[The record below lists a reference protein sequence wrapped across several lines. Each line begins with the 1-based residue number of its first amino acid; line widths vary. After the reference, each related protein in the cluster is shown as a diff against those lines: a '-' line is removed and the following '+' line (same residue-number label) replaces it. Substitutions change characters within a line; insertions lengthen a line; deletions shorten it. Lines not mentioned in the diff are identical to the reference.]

1 MIQVKNLTKKFDEFV
16 AVNNLSFEV
25 AEGEVLGFLGPNGA
39 GKSTTMK
46 IISGFLNATS
56 GEVSVCGVNVSDDA
70 QKVQEMMGYLPE
82 GAPAYGEM
90 TVMAFL
96 DFIAQVRGFSG
107 QEKSQRLQ
115 TVIKQVQLE
124 SVLHQVID
132 TLSKGF
138 VRRVG
143 LAQAIMHDPK
153 VLILDE
159 PTDGLDPNQKHQ
171 VRELIKGLAK
181 DKIVI
186 ISTHILEE
194 VSAVCSRAL
203 IIDHGKLL
211 LDDHPEKLEKQSRY
225 HNAICLQLSEE
236 VSGAKKLLEGLAN
249 IDSVEQ
255 LQERK
260 FMLFPQGGAMLLPEV
275 VRWIDKQSW
284 QVENLHLEKGRLE
297 DVFRQVT
304 SLPQASQPEAC

>member
-1 MIQVKNLTKKFDEFV
+1 MIRVKNLSMKFDDFL
-16 AVNNLSFEV
+16 AVNDLSFDV

-46 IISGFLNATS
+46 IISGFLTATS
-56 GEVSVCGVNVSDDA
+56 GEVSVCGTDVSRDP
-70 QKVQEMMGYLPE
+70 QKVQEIMGYLPE

-90 TVMAFL
+90 TVAAFL
-96 DFIAQVRGFSG
+96 DFIAQVRGFNG
-107 QEKSQRLQ
+107 EKKRQRIQ
-115 TVIKQVQLE
+115 AVVEQVQLQA
-124 SVLHQVID
+124 VLHQVID

-171 VRELIKGLAK
+171 VRELIKSLSK

-203 IIDHGKLL
+203 IINKGKLL

-225 HNAICLQLSEE
+225 HNAICLQLAED
-236 VSGAKKLLEGLAN
+236 VSQAVSLLESMAN

-255 LQERK
+255 IQERK
-260 FMLFPQGGAMLLPEV
+260 YMLFPQEGQMLLPDV
-275 VRWIDKQSW
+275 VRWLDKQNW

-304 SLPQASQPEAC
+304 SVSQQEAC

>member
-1 MIQVKNLTKKFDEFV
+1 MIRVKNLSMKFDDFL
-16 AVNNLSFEV
+16 AVNDLSFDV

-46 IISGFLNATS
+46 IISGFLSATS
-56 GEVSVCGVNVSDDA
+56 GDVSVCGVDVGKDP
-70 QKVQEMMGYLPE
+70 QKVQKMMGYLPE
-82 GAPAYGEM
+82 GAPAYAEM
-90 TVMAFL
+90 TVAAFL

-107 QEKSQRLQ
+107 EDKRQR
-115 TVIKQVQLE
+115 IKAVVEQVQLQ

-171 VRELIKGLAK
+171 VRELIKSLSK
-181 DKIVI
+181 DKIVV

-203 IIDHGKLL
+203 IINQGKLL
-211 LDDHPEKLEKQSRY
+211 LDGHPEKLEKQSRY
-225 HNAICLQLSEE
+225 HNAICLQLAQDVPQAAS
-236 VSGAKKLLEGLAN
+236 LLEGVAN
-249 IDSVEQ
+249 IESVEQ
-255 LQERK
+255 IEDRK
-260 FMLFPQGGAMLLPEV
+260 YMLFPQDGQMLLPEV
-275 VRWIDKQSW
+275 VRWLDTKNW

-304 SLPQASQPEAC
+304 SVAQQEAC

>member
-1 MIQVKNLTKKFDEFV
+1 MIRVKNLSMKFDDFL
-16 AVNNLSFEV
+16 AVNDLSFDV

-56 GEVSVCGVNVSDDA
+56 GEVTVCDVDVSQNP
-70 QKVQEMMGYLPE
+70 QKVQQMMGYLPE

-90 TVMAFL
+90 TVAAFL

-107 QEKSQRLQ
+107 DKKRQRIQ
-115 TVIKQVQLE
+115 AVVEQVQLQ
-124 SVLHQVID
+124 SVLHQVIE

-203 IIDHGKLL
+203 IINQGKLL
-211 LDDHPEKLEKQSRY
+211 LDGHPEKLEKQSRY
-225 HNAICLQLSEE
+225 YNAICLQLAED
-236 VSGAKKLLEGLAN
+236 VSQAATLLKGVAN
-249 IDSVEQ
+249 IESVEQ
-255 LQERK
+255 IQERK
-260 FMLFPQGGAMLLPEV
+260 YMLFPQDGQMLLPEV
-275 VRWIDKQSW
+275 VRWLDTQKW

-304 SLPQASQPEAC
+304 NVPQKEAC

>member
-1 MIQVKNLTKKFDEFV
+1 MKFDDFL
-16 AVNNLSFEV
+16 AVNDLSFDV

-46 IISGFLNATS
+46 IISGFLTATS
-56 GEVSVCGVNVSDDA
+56 GEVSVCDIDVSRDP
-70 QKVQEMMGYLPE
+70 QKVQEIMGYLPE

-90 TVMAFL
+90 TVAAFL
-96 DFIAQVRGFSG
+96 DFIAQVRGFNG
-107 QEKSQRLQ
+107 EKKRQRIQ
-115 TVIKQVQLE
+115 AVVEQVQLQA
-124 SVLHQVID
+124 VLHQVID

-171 VRELIKGLAK
+171 VRELIKSLSK

-203 IIDHGKLL
+203 IINKGKLL

-225 HNAICLQLSEE
+225 HNAICLQLAED
-236 VSGAKKLLEGLAN
+236 VSQAVSLLEGMAN

-255 LQERK
+255 IQDRK
-260 FMLFPQGGAMLLPEV
+260 YMLFPQEGQMLLPDV
-275 VRWIDKQSW
+275 VRWLDKQNW

-304 SLPQASQPEAC
+304 SVSQQEAC

>member
-1 MIQVKNLTKKFDEFV
+1 MIRVKNLSMKFDDFL
-16 AVNNLSFEV
+16 AVNDLSFDV

-56 GEVSVCGVNVSDDA
+56 GQVTVCDVDVSQNP
-70 QKVQEMMGYLPE
+70 QKVQQMMGYLPE

-90 TVMAFL
+90 TVAAFL

-107 QEKSQRLQ
+107 DKKRQRIQ
-115 TVIKQVQLE
+115 AVVDQVQLQ
-124 SVLHQVID
+124 SVLHQVIE

-203 IIDHGKLL
+203 IINQGKLL
-211 LDDHPEKLEKQSRY
+211 LDGHPEKLEKQSRY
-225 HNAICLQLSEE
+225 HNAICLQLAED
-236 VSGAKKLLEGLAN
+236 VSQAATLLEGVAN

-255 LQERK
+255 IQERK
-260 FMLFPQGGAMLLPEV
+260 YMLFPQNGQMLLPEV
-275 VRWIDKQSW
+275 VRWLDTQKW

-304 SLPQASQPEAC
+304 TATQKEAC